1 MTTLNISLPD
11 NMKTWINQRVTGG
24 DYSNIS
30 DYIRSLIRRDQEQLQ
45 AQQVLDNRKWQ
56 LIQDLARKNLQ
67 QRLIEPPP
75 EEFADMNEE
84 EIMQMVREEIQASRK
99 DKA

>member
-11 NMKTWINQRVTGG
+11 NMKTWISQRVTGG

-45 AQQVLDNRKWQ
+45 AQQAQDNRKWQ
-56 LIQDLARKNLQ
+56 LIQEIARKNLQ
-67 QRLIEPPP
+67 QRLAEPPP
-75 EEFADMNEE
+75 EEFADMSEE
-84 EIMQMVREEIQASRK
+84 EVMQMVREEIQAYRQG
-99 DKA
+99 KA

>member
-67 QRLIEPPP
+67 QRLIEPLP

>member
-11 NMKTWINQRVTGG
+11 NMKTWISQRVTGG

-45 AQQVLDNRKWQ
+45 ANREQDTRKWQ
-56 LIQDLARKNLQ
+56 LIQDIARKNLQ
-67 QRLIEPPP
+67 QRLAEPPP
-75 EEFADMNEE
+75 TEFADMSEAE
-84 EIMQMVREEIQASRK
+84 VMQMVREEIQASRK
-99 DKA
+99 GKA

>member
-11 NMKTWINQRVTGG
+11 NMKTWISQRVTGG

-45 AQQVLDNRKWQ
+45 AQREQDDRKWQ
-56 LIQDLARKNLQ
+56 LIKDIARKNLQ
-67 QRLIEPPP
+67 QRFAEPPP
-75 EEFADMNEE
+75 EEFADMCEE
-84 EIMQMVREEIQASRK
+84 EVMRMVSEEIQAYRQS
-99 DKA
+99 KA

>member
-11 NMKTWINQRVTGG
+11 NMKTWISQRVTGG

-45 AQQVLDNRKWQ
+45 ANREQDTRKWQ
-56 LIQDLARKNLQ
+56 LIQDIARKTCNS
-67 QRLIEPPP
+67 
-75 EEFADMNEE
+75 
-84 EIMQMVREEIQASRK
+84 V
-99 DKA
+99 

>member
-11 NMKTWINQRVTGG
+11 NMKTWISQRVTGG

-45 AQQVLDNRKWQ
+45 AQREQDDRKWQ
-56 LIQDLARKNLQ
+56 LIQDIARKNLQ
-67 QRLIEPPP
+67 QRLAEPPP
-75 EEFADMNEE
+75 EEFADMSEE
-84 EIMQMVREEIQASRK
+84 EVMRMVREEIQAYRQG
-99 DKA
+99 KA

>member
-30 DYIRSLIRRDQEQLQ
+30 NYIRSLIRRDQEQLQ
-45 AQQVLDNRKWQ
+45 AQREQDARKWQ
-56 LIQDLARKNLQ
+56 LIQDIASKNLQ
-67 QRLIEPPP
+67 QRLAEPPLD
-75 EEFADMNEE
+75 EFADMSEE
-84 EIMQMVREEIQASRK
+84 EIMQMVREEIQAYRK

>member
-11 NMKTWINQRVTGG
+11 NMKTWISQRVTGG

-45 AQQVLDNRKWQ
+45 ANREQDTRKWQ
-56 LIQDLARKNLQ
+56 LIQEIARKNLQ
-67 QRLIEPPP
+67 QRLAEPPP
-75 EEFADMNEE
+75 EEFADMSEAE
-84 EIMQMVREEIQASRK
+84 VMQMVREEIHASRK
-99 DKA
+99 GKA

>member
-45 AQQVLDNRKWQ
+45 AQQAQDNRKWQ
-56 LIQDLARKNLQ
+56 LIQEIARKNLQ
-67 QRLIEPPP
+67 QRLAEPPP
-75 EEFADMNEE
+75 DEFADMSEAE
-84 EIMQMVREEIQASRK
+84 VMQMVREEIQAYRQG
-99 DKA
+99 KA

>member
-11 NMKTWINQRVTGG
+11 NMKMWINQRVTGG

-45 AQQVLDNRKWQ
+45 AQREQDARKWQ
-56 LIQDLARKNLQ
+56 LIQDIARKNLQ
-67 QRLIEPPP
+67 QRLAEPPP
-75 EEFADMNEE
+75 EEFADMSEAE
-84 EIMQMVREEIQASRK
+84 VMQMVREEIHASRK
-99 DKA
+99 SKA

>member
-11 NMKTWINQRVTGG
+11 NMKTWISQRLTGG

-45 AQQVLDNRKWQ
+45 ANREQDTRKWQ
-56 LIQDLARKNLQ
+56 LIQEIARKNLQ
-67 QRLIEPPP
+67 QRLAEPPP
-75 EEFADMNEE
+75 EEFADMSEE
-84 EIMQMVREEIQASRK
+84 EVMQMVREEIQAYRTG
-99 DKA
+99 KA

>member
-11 NMKTWINQRVTGG
+11 NMKTWINQRVTSG

-45 AQQVLDNRKWQ
+45 AQREQDARKWQ
-56 LIQDLARKNLQ
+56 LIQDIARKNLQ
-67 QRLIEPPP
+67 QRLAEPPLD
-75 EEFADMNEE
+75 EFADMSEAE
-84 EIMQMVREEIQASRK
+84 VMQMVREEIQAYRK

>member
-45 AQQVLDNRKWQ
+45 AQQAQDARKWQ

-67 QRLIEPPP
+67 QRLAEPPP
-75 EEFADMNEE
+75 EEFANMSEAE
-84 EIMQMVREEIQASRK
+84 VMQMVREEIHASRQG
-99 DKA
+99 KA

>member
-1 MTTLNISLPD
+1 MT
-11 NMKTWINQRVTGG
+11 
-24 DYSNIS
+24 
-30 DYIRSLIRRDQEQLQ
+30 QEQLQ

-67 QRLIEPPP
+67 QRLIEPLP

>member
-11 NMKTWINQRVTGG
+11 NMKTWISQRVTGG

-45 AQQVLDNRKWQ
+45 ANREQDTRKWQ
-56 LIQDLARKNLQ
+56 LIQEIARKNLQ
-67 QRLIEPPP
+67 QRLAEPPP
-75 EEFADMNEE
+75 DEFADMSEAE
-84 EIMQMVREEIQASRK
+84 VMQMVREEIQAYRQG
-99 DKA
+99 KA

>member
-11 NMKTWINQRVTGG
+11 NMKTWINQRVSGG

-45 AQQVLDNRKWQ
+45 TKQAQDARKWQ
-56 LIQDLARKNLQ
+56 LIQDIARKNLQ
-67 QRLIEPPP
+67 QHLAEPPP
-75 EEFADMNEE
+75 DEFTDMSEAE
-84 EIMQMVREEIQASRK
+84 VMQMVREEIQAYRK
-99 DKA
+99 GKA

>member
-11 NMKTWINQRVTGG
+11 NMKTWISQRVTGG

-45 AQQVLDNRKWQ
+45 ANREQDTRKWQ
-56 LIQDLARKNLQ
+56 LIQEIARKNLQ
-67 QRLIEPPP
+67 QRLAEPPP
-75 EEFADMNEE
+75 EEFADMSEE
-84 EIMQMVREEIQASRK
+84 EVMRMVREEIQAYRQG
-99 DKA
+99 KA

>member
-11 NMKTWINQRVTGG
+11 NMKTWISQRVTGG

-45 AQQVLDNRKWQ
+45 ANREQDTRKWQ
-56 LIQDLARKNLQ
+56 LIQDIARKNLQ
-67 QRLIEPPP
+67 QRLAEPPP
-75 EEFADMNEE
+75 EEFADMSEAE
-84 EIMQMVREEIQASRK
+84 VMQMVREEIQAYRQG
-99 DKA
+99 KA

>member
-11 NMKTWINQRVTGG
+11 NMKAWISQRVTGG

-45 AQQVLDNRKWQ
+45 ANREQDTRKWQ
-56 LIQDLARKNLQ
+56 LIQEIARKNLQ
-67 QRLIEPPP
+67 QRLAEPPP
-75 EEFADMNEE
+75 EEFADMSEE
-84 EIMQMVREEIQASRK
+84 EVMQMVREEIQAYRQG
-99 DKA
+99 KA

>member
-11 NMKTWINQRVTGG
+11 NMKTWISQRVTGG

-45 AQQVLDNRKWQ
+45 ANREQDTRKWQ
-56 LIQDLARKNLQ
+56 LIQDIARKNLQ
-67 QRLIEPPP
+67 QRLAEPPP
-75 EEFADMNEE
+75 EEFADMSEE
-84 EIMQMVREEIQASRK
+84 EVMQMVREEIQAYRQG
-99 DKA
+99 KA

>member
-11 NMKTWINQRVTGG
+11 NMKTWISQRVTGG

-45 AQQVLDNRKWQ
+45 ANREQDSRKWQ
-56 LIQDLARKNLQ
+56 LIQEIASKNLQ
-67 QRLIEPPP
+67 QRLAEPPP
-75 EEFADMNEE
+75 EEFADMSEE
-84 EIMQMVREEIQASRK
+84 EVMQMVREEIQAYRQG
-99 DKA
+99 KA

>member
-30 DYIRSLIRRDQEQLQ
+30 DYIRSIIRRDQEQLQ

>member
-11 NMKTWINQRVTGG
+11 NMKTWISQRVTGG

-45 AQQVLDNRKWQ
+45 ANREQDTRKWQ
-56 LIQDLARKNLQ
+56 LIQEIARKNLQ
-67 QRLIEPPP
+67 QRLAEPPP
-75 EEFADMNEE
+75 EEFADMSEE
-84 EIMQMVREEIQASRK
+84 EVMQMVREEIQAYRQG
-99 DKA
+99 KA

>member
-30 DYIRSLIRRDQEQLQ
+30 DYIRSLIRRDPR
-45 AQQVLDNRKWQ
+45 A
-56 LIQDLARKNLQ
+56 ITSPTGAG
-67 QRLIEPPP
+67 
-75 EEFADMNEE
+75 
-84 EIMQMVREEIQASRK
+84 
-99 DKA
+99 

>member
-11 NMKTWINQRVTGG
+11 NMKTWISQRVTGG

-45 AQQVLDNRKWQ
+45 ANREQDTRKWQ
-56 LIQDLARKNLQ
+56 LIQEIARKNLQ
-67 QRLIEPPP
+67 QRLAAPPP
-75 EEFADMNEE
+75 AEFADMSEE
-84 EIMQMVREEIQASRK
+84 EVMQMVREEIHASRQG
-99 DKA
+99 KA

>member
-1 MTTLNISLPD
+1 MTMLNISLPD

-45 AQQVLDNRKWQ
+45 AQREQDARKWQ
-56 LIQDLARKNLQ
+56 LIQAIARKNLQ
-67 QRLIEPPP
+67 QRLAEPPP
-75 EEFADMNEE
+75 EEFADMSEE
-84 EIMQMVREEIQASRK
+84 AIMQMVREEIHAYRK
-99 DKA
+99 NQG

>member
-11 NMKTWINQRVTGG
+11 NMKTWISQRVTGG

-45 AQQVLDNRKWQ
+45 ANREQDTRKWQ
-56 LIQDLARKNLQ
+56 LIQDIARKNLQ
-67 QRLIEPPP
+67 QRLAEPPP
-75 EEFADMNEE
+75 EEFADMSEAE
-84 EIMQMVREEIQASRK
+84 VMQMVREEIQASRK
-99 DKA
+99 GKA

>member
-11 NMKTWINQRVTGG
+11 NMKTWISQRVTGG

-45 AQQVLDNRKWQ
+45 ANREQDTRKWQ
-56 LIQDLARKNLQ
+56 LIQDIARKNLQ
-67 QRLIEPPP
+67 QRLTEPPP
-75 EEFADMNEE
+75 EEFADMSEE
-84 EIMQMVREEIQASRK
+84 EVMQMVREEIQAYRQG
-99 DKA
+99 KA